1 MSFSVF
7 SMRLCKRSGTNVVGL
22 NRLKELKEGPYTHKE
37 ADAAVGLWTDNGRGR
52 AAETKEIDMM

>member
-1 MSFSVF
+1 
-7 SMRLCKRSGTNVVGL
+7 MRLCKRSGTNVVGL